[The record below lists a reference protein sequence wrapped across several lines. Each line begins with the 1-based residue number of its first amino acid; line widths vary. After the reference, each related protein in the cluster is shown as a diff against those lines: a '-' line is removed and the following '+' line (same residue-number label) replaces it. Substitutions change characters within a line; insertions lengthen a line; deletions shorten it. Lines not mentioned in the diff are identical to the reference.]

1 MPSTDWITRV
11 AELGVALDESQIAQ
25 LTQYGFLMRQWNTF
39 VTLVSAGDL
48 AQLEDLHVVDSLSLA
63 PLVRELVAP
72 GEVLLDIGT
81 GGGFPAIPLAV
92 ALPDRKFVLME
103 RSAKKVSFL
112 RKVMGALK
120 LGQVSLINGSFPEAV
135 PPEEPVA
142 MTARAVERADV
153 VLADVAEVLPDGCVF
168 LCQSGDPRG
177 KLDSEMFHVEH
188 FEDAWSRSGA
198 RRGSLYLVRRIP
210 GR

>member
-11 AELGVALDESQIAQ
+11 ADLGVPLDETQRTQ
-25 LTQYGFLMRQWNTF
+25 LTQYGFLLRQWNTF

-48 AQLEDLHVVDSLSLA
+48 AHLEDLHLVDSLSLA

-112 RKVMGALK
+112 RKVMGALG
-120 LGQVSLINGSFPEAV
+120 LGHVSLIHGTFPEAV

-142 MTARAVERADV
+142 MTARAVERADQ
-153 VLADVAEVLPDGCVF
+153 VLADVAEVLPDTCVF

-177 KLDSEMFHVEH
+177 KLDAEMFHVEQI
-188 FEDAWSRSGA
+188 EDAWSRGGA
-198 RRGSLYLVRRIP
+198 RRGTLYLVRRLP
-210 GR
+210 SH